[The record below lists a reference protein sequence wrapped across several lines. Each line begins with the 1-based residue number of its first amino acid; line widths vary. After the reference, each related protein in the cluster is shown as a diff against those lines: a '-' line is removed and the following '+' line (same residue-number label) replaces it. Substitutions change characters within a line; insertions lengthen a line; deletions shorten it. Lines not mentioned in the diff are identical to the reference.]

1 MFDGQKFQAI
11 ANRWGDGGSRHTA
24 EGHWKEVKIKMEA
37 ASQVD
42 AIHKVYA
49 LQVSL
54 WLRGNSP
61 PPPASAGAQETEPK
75 R

>member
-1 MFDGQKFQAI
+1 MDTLRGMFDGLKFQEI
-11 ANRWGDGGSRHTA
+11 ANRWGKDRSRHTA

-49 LQVSL
+49 MQIAQWLGEKGGGTGPSL
-54 WLRGNSP
+54 
-61 PPPASAGAQETEPK
+61 
-75 R
+75 